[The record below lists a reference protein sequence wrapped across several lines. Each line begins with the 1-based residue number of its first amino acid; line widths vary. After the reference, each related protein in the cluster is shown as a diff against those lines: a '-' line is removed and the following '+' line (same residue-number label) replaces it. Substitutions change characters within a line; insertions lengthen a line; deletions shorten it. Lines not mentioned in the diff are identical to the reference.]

1 MKASISTLRKLEVL
15 LVVTNIIGWVI
26 TLFYYY
32 DVYTLGK
39 NPFLC
44 KANLGVIV
52 INCAR
57 VAQSPYARVAL
68 IGGLEVPIALLAVIW
83 FTTKAL
89 LSVYYILG
97 LRRVLDVI
105 IVLSALG
112 TPLIPYL
119 VYIELFK
126 VHALCTYCTFLQSFI
141 IITLIVAIELK
152 LVERRLNQTG
162 LSITSLKV
170 PERS

>member
-1 MKASISTLRKLEVL
+1 MKATIDTLRKLEAL
-15 LVVTNIIGWVI
+15 LVITNLIGWVI

-32 DVYTLGK
+32 DVYTLGR
-39 NPFLC
+39 NPLLC

-52 INCAR
+52 INCAK

-68 IGGLEVPIALLAVIW
+68 IGGVKVPIALIAVAW

-89 LSVYYILG
+89 LSIYYILG
-97 LRRVLDVI
+97 MRRVLDI
-105 IVLSALG
+105 IIALSALG

-119 VYIELFK
+119 IYIELFK
-126 VHALCTYCTFLQSFI
+126 VHAICTYCTFLQAFI

-152 LVERRLNQTG
+152 LVEKKLAQM
-162 LSITSLKV
+162 SVSVTSLKV
-170 PERS
+170 PKQP